1 MRSVVKLRVTSG
13 TGGRWFESNLLST
26 MRGVAQLVRAP
37 VYSLLMGVP
46 RSYWENGWWRSLR
59 VTSSAKGEV
68 AGSIPVGCFGVRS
81 SVVER

>member
-59 VTSSAKGEV
+59 VTSSVKERSRVRFPSDASVSV
-68 AGSIPVGCFGVRS
+68 AQW
-81 SVVER
+81 